1 MKYEKPDRQVPVN
14 ATDKDRE
21 VGREGLV
28 DLYVGR
34 FQEAERR
41 FVEQLKL
48 RREIQEVEGRAIV
61 KGAPFYDL
69 GLSLVAQGR
78 TEEGLR
84 NILLAYIEDTLDTN
98 FDDED
103 DADRAFAAMFLRDA
117 IRIKLRLLR
126 ELKAASR
133 KAKADGLWTKTYDPA
148 NILSEVVR
156 SLSLDEAN
164 MIQYCEKKEL
174 NREMPLG
181 FPQPRESRVF
191 IGTNYDTHAHV
202 IPLIKE
208 AVVRKG
214 YVPIIVNE
222 VHFNPKETHDVSLLL
237 LHTCKYAIFD
247 ITNPG
252 GQFMEIERARDYGLS
267 VRLVRSAP
275 AGHPPAVSQMI
286 TSMGLTPVLYRDP
299 TVDFNTIVGAFLP

>member
-1 MKYEKPDRQVPVN
+1 MKYEKPDRKVPLS
-14 ATDKDRE
+14 ASDKDGTI
-21 VGREGLV
+21 GREGLLA
-28 DLYVGR
+28 LYVGR
-34 FQEAERR
+34 FQEAERC
-41 FVEQLKL
+41 FLEQLKL
-48 RREIQEVEGRAIV
+48 RREIQEVEGRAIE
-61 KGAPFYDL
+61 KGAPFYNL

-98 FDDED
+98 YDDED
-103 DADRAFAAMFLRDA
+103 DAGRAFAAIFLRDA

-148 NILSEVVR
+148 DILREVVR
-156 SLSLDEAN
+156 SLSLDDAN

-174 NREMPLG
+174 PREMPLG
-181 FPQPRESRVF
+181 FPQPRERRVF

-202 IPLIKE
+202 IPPIKE
-208 AVVRKG
+208 AVLRKG
-214 YVPIIVNE
+214 YVPIIVKE
-222 VHFNPKETHDVSLLL
+222 VSFDPKETHDVSLLL

-247 ITNPG
+247 ITDPG

-267 VRLVRSAP
+267 VQLVRSRP
-275 AGHPPAVSQMI
+275 SGHPPAVSQMI
-286 TSMGLTPVLYRDP
+286 TSMGHSPALYDDP
-299 TVDFNTIVGAFLP
+299 RVDFNSIVGAFLP